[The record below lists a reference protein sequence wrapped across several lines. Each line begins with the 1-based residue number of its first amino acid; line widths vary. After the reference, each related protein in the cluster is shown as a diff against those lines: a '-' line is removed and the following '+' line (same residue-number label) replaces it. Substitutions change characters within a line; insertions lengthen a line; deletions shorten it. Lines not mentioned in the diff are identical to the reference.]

1 MLIHSDADVS
11 IFKVCYES
19 SRKISVH
26 LRPIQS
32 TDKQVSLHTNSSC
45 LSGAGCTFGS
55 SHALDARTN
64 SKIDFRKALH
74 QASRGCF
81 LFSGSDRTLIS
92 PDNGRSQSQI
102 LQNRNSLAQ
111 GLTLTID
118 SSMTTSSLPT
128 LVSLRPHRGPAH

>member
-45 LSGAGCTFGS
+45 LSGVGCTFGS
-55 SHALDARTN
+55 SHAPDARTN
-64 SKIDFRKALH
+64 SKIDSGKPCIKRAEAVSCSLARKER
-74 QASRGCF
+74 S
-81 LFSGSDRTLIS
+81 SP
-92 PDNGRSQSQI
+92 PDNGLSQFQI
-102 LQNRNSLAQ
+102 L
-111 GLTLTID
+111 
-118 SSMTTSSLPT
+118 
-128 LVSLRPHRGPAH
+128 